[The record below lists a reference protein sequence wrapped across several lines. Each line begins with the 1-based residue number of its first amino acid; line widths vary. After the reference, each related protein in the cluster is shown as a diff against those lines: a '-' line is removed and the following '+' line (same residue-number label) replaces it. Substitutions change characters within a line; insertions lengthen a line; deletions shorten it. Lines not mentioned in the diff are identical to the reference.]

1 MQNDISLGAR
11 FTRAQQQLKALNTST
26 LASNSTEYQTK
37 VSEIVKQ
44 LEICLEQVDK
54 LSLFSSNETTEDY
67 STGELKLL
75 LIHAYLGEV
84 IQKQQGSRV
93 QALEQARS
101 HYSKF
106 LTLCKELEI
115 SEANPREPRDAG
127 ATRMQKIERYK
138 QMRTMEQ
145 EIRQLEEHLAQET
158 DMEQVE
164 REHAVKLI
172 KLKIYQVEDDE
183 NLLASEL
190 EMARQMEQ
198 MKERDTREP
207 AKPDTSWRLDEHSVK
222 LDPRTNQPVALPV
235 FNDKGQ
241 PMRPFVLTGRG
252 SERQEIRDRV
262 FRPGWALPTM
272 SVDEYLQQEKERGNI
287 ISGGGKEPESKQV
300 DEDDYEALDAETMKQ
315 REWDDFK
322 DDNPRGWGNRGGN
335 RG

>member
-11 FTRAQQQLKALNTST
+11 FTRAQLQLKALNTST
-26 LASNSTEYQTK
+26 LASSSTEYQAK
-37 VSEIVKQ
+37 VSEIIKQ

-84 IQKQQGSRV
+84 IQKQQGNRLQV
-93 QALEQARS
+93 LEQANT
-101 HYSKF
+101 HYDKF
-106 LTLCKELEI
+106 LALCRELEI
-115 SEANPREPRDAG
+115 SSGSSREPRDAG
-127 ATRMQKIERYK
+127 ATRMQKIERFK
-138 QMRTMEQ
+138 QMRAMEQ
-145 EIRQLEEHLAQET
+145 EIGELEERLAREA
-158 DMEQVE
+158 DLDQVE
-164 REHAVKLI
+164 REHAEKLI
-172 KLKIYQVEDDE
+172 QLKVYQVEDDKS
-183 NLLASEL
+183 LLASEL

-198 MKERDTREP
+198 MRERDAREP
-207 AKPDTSWRLDEHSVK
+207 ARPDAAWRLDECTR
-222 LDPRTNQPVALPV
+222 LDPRTGQPATLPV
-235 FNDKGQ
+235 LNDKGQ

-272 SVDEYLQQEKERGNI
+272 SVDEYLQQERERGNI
-287 ISGGGKEPESKQV
+287 ISGGGKEPEARQV
-300 DEDDYEALDAETMKQ
+300 DDDDDEALDAETMKQ